1 MKRSWRGVILLSVIV
16 FLNIVCTQMT
26 VNAFFYEKYRM
37 VLVYAALNVLLFP
50 VAVWIYRKDRDR
62 A

>member
-1 MKRSWRGVILLSVIV
+1 MLSVIV

-26 VNAFFYEKYRM
+26 VNAFFYENYRM

-50 VAVWIYRKDRDR
+50 VAVWIYRKERDR